1 MLEPKPDDFAVQFG
15 ESKKQMPGT
24 AGLHTTAL
32 NEQGEMYGKA
42 VELDLRFTLSQ
53 TLWGFQNLPIWENN
67 LYHLTCTWK
76 VGSHGIDNLTKG

>member
-42 VELDLRFTLSQ
+42 VELDLRFTLS
-53 TLWGFQNLPIWENN
+53 
-67 LYHLTCTWK
+67 
-76 VGSHGIDNLTKG
+76 